1 MSSKTEVDEGV
12 STFYKH
18 SVCQLFL
25 LLKMSLEVKA
35 DSISILIHTSPVGI
49 RNYKPSRLNEYDDIP
64 RDCHTEIILCILKT
78 SFWFPLVRKWC
89 VCVCVCVSVC
99 VCVCGGGGAQIL

>member
-64 RDCHTEIILCILKT
+64 RVCHTEIILCFRKT
-78 SFWFPLVRKWC
+78 SFWFPLVRKWG
-89 VCVCVCVSVC
+89 VCVC